1 VQVISSDG
9 DKPRFPL
16 QISAL
21 VGAAPATVGIEPETG
36 IDFNRFPVN
45 EPQTAKVSLTN
56 YSPDPVTVS
65 IVGQPPEFLQAS
77 LSVLTLDPRQSVD
90 LMVETRNEP
99 PLGKFAGAVTLTL
112 EGTQSTRLTIPISGV
127 SMMK

>member
-1 VQVISSDG
+1 VQVISSDAER
-9 DKPRFPL
+9 PRFPL

-21 VGAAPATVGIEPETG
+21 VGAAPPTVGLEPETG
-36 IDFNRFPVN
+36 IDFSRFPVN
-45 EPQTAKVSLTN
+45 EPQTATVSLTN

-65 IVGQPPEFLQAS
+65 IVGQPPAFLQAS
-77 LSVLTLDPRQSVD
+77 LSTLKLEPRQSLD
-90 LMVETRNEP
+90 LLVETRNEP